1 MTTLSITIYKGN
13 EGYTETE
20 PYKPGDKVYAR
31 VLDGYEY
38 QYLLCTVKSVKFD
51 PGDPNKTWV
60 KPYWVIEL
68 ETDEDRGYLSTRNP
82 SHLVPESAK
91 CLVTDLLAHRSFHA
105 QKSHDWQMIEVGYK
119 RALEAL
125 GLKKS

>member
-1 MTTLSITIYKGN
+1 MTTLSITIYKDT

-31 VLDGYEY
+31 VLDTYEY
-38 QYLLCTVKSVKFD
+38 RYLLCTVKSVKFD
-51 PGDPNKTWV
+51 PGDPNKIWV

-68 ETDEDRGYLSTRNP
+68 ESDEDRVYLSTRSP
-82 SHLVPESAK
+82 SHLIPESAK
-91 CLVTDLLAHRSFHA
+91 CLVTDLLANRAFHA
-105 QKSHDWQMIEVGYK
+105 QKAHDWQMVETGYK

>member
-1 MTTLSITIYKGN
+1 MTTLSISIYKGN
-13 EGYTETE
+13 EGYTETA

-51 PGDPNKTWV
+51 PGDPQKTWV

-91 CLVTDLLAHRSFHA
+91 CLVTDLLTHRDFHA